1 MEVMTIYEVYVDV
14 YFVENMLLDMLVLLS
29 VSLLIGKRP
38 VIWRLLL
45 SSALGGAGAVL
56 ILWLRFSYGAAYILS
71 VFVLDSIMCL
81 LLFAAVRQIPVQ
93 IIYFHGLSFVYTKIG
108 SCLEALGVTRF
119 VRFAASVLLVAAV
132 LLVCG
137 YKKRLEKRRLY
148 AVRIVESGK
157 AFEFKALFDTG
168 NSLVDPYT
176 GKPVSIVE
184 ETDDIRSWI
193 RDKPQKYRLIPF
205 RSLGKE
211 NGLLE
216 GTEVDELIICG
227 KDGPKTKRGAVIA
240 LYKGKLSGDGS
251 FQMILNQGL
260 F

>member
-56 ILWLRFSYGAAYILS
+56 ILWMRLGYGFVYIML
-71 VFVLDSIMCL
+71 VFVLDIIMCL
-81 LLFAAVRQIPVQ
+81 LLFATIQQIPVQ
-93 IIYFHGLSFVYTKIG
+93 VIYFQGLSFVYTKISG
-108 SCLEALGVTRF
+108 CLETLGITRF
-119 VRFAASVLLVAAV
+119 GRLTASILLVAAV
-132 LLVCG
+132 FLVCS
-137 YKKRLEKRRLY
+137 YKKRLAKRRLY
-148 AVRIVESGK
+148 VVRIVESGK
-157 AFEFKALFDTG
+157 AFDFKALFDTG
-168 NSLVDPYT
+168 NSLIDPYT

-184 ETDDIRSWI
+184 ESEDIRSWI
-193 RDKPQKYRLIPF
+193 REKPQKYRLIPF

-227 KDGPKTKRGAVIA
+227 KDGQKTERGAVIA

>member
-14 YFVENMLLDMLVLLS
+14 YFVENMLLDMIVLLS

-38 VIWRLLL
+38 VVWRLLL
-45 SSALGGAGAVL
+45 SSALGGLGAVL
-56 ILWLRFSYGAAYILS
+56 ILWMRLGYGVAYILS
-71 VFVLDSIMCL
+71 VFALDIIMCL
-81 LLFAAVRQIPVQ
+81 ILFARIKQLPVLV
-93 IIYFHGLSFVYTKIG
+93 IYFHGLSFVYTKIG
-108 SCLEALGVTRF
+108 NCLEALGITRF
-119 VRFAASVLLVAAV
+119 VLILASILLVASA
-132 LLVCG
+132 LLICG
-137 YKKRLEKRRLY
+137 YKKRLDKKRLY

-157 AFEFKALFDTG
+157 AFDFQALFDTG

-184 ETDDIRSWI
+184 ENEDIRGWV

-227 KDGPKTKRGAVIA
+227 KDGQKTQRGAVIA

>member
-29 VSLLIGKRP
+29 VSLLLGKRP

-45 SSALGGAGAVL
+45 SSVLGGVGAVL
-56 ILWLRFSYGAAYILS
+56 ILWMRFGYGLAYIMS
-71 VFVLDSIMCL
+71 VFVLDIIMCL
-81 LLFAAVRQIPVQ
+81 LLFATIKQIPVLV
-93 IIYFHGLSFVYTKIG
+93 IYFHGLSFVYTKIG
-108 SCLEALGVTRF
+108 ECLGALGITRF
-119 VRFAASVLLVAAV
+119 ARLAASVFLVAAV

-157 AFEFKALFDTG
+157 VFDFNALFDTG
-168 NSLVDPYT
+168 NALIDPYT

-184 ETDDIRSWI
+184 ENEDIRGWM

-227 KDGPKTKRGAVIA
+227 KDGQKTERGAVIA

>member
-14 YFVENMLLDMLVLLS
+14 HFVENMLLDMLVLLS
-29 VSLLIGKRP
+29 VSLLFGKKTAL
-38 VIWRLLL
+38 WRLLL

-56 ILWLRFSYGAAYILS
+56 ILWLRFGYGVAYLLS
-71 VFVLDSIMCL
+71 VLVLDIAMCL
-81 LLFAAVRQIPVQ
+81 LLFASIKQLPLQV
-93 IIYFHGLSFVYTKIG
+93 IYFHGLSFVYTKI
-108 SCLEALGVTRF
+108 SNCLEALGITRF
-119 VRFAASVLLVAAV
+119 GRLVSSILLVATV
-132 LLVCG
+132 FLVSA
-137 YKKRLEKRRLY
+137 YKKRQESRRLY
-148 AVRIVESGK
+148 AVRIMERGK
-157 AFEFKALFDTG
+157 AFDFKALFDTG
-168 NSLVDPYT
+168 NSLIDPYT

-184 ETDDIRSWI
+184 ENEDIRTWI
-193 RDKPQKYRLIPF
+193 REKPQKYRLIPF

-227 KDGPKTKRGAVIA
+227 SDGQKTQRGAVIA

>member
-14 YFVENMLLDMLVLLS
+14 YFIENMLLDMLVLLS

-38 VIWRLLL
+38 AIWRLLL
-45 SSALGGAGAVL
+45 SSALGGVGAVL
-56 ILWLRFSYGAAYILS
+56 ILWLRLGYGAVYILS
-71 VFVLDSIMCL
+71 VLALDILMCL
-81 LLFAAVRQIPVQ
+81 LLFAMIKQIPVQ
-93 IIYFHGLSFVYTKIG
+93 VIYFHGLSFVYTKIG
-108 SCLEALGVTRF
+108 DCLTALGVTQF
-119 VRFAASVLLVAAV
+119 VRLAASALLVAAV

-137 YKKRLEKRRLY
+137 YKKRQEKKRLY

-157 AFEFKALFDTG
+157 EFDFNALFDTG
-168 NSLVDPYT
+168 NSLIDPYT
-176 GKPVSIVE
+176 GKPVSIIE
-184 ETDDIRSWI
+184 ENEDMRSLL

-205 RSLGKE
+205 RSLGRE

-227 KDGPKTKRGAVIA
+227 RDGQKVERGAVIA
-240 LYKGKLSGDGS
+240 FYRGKLSGDGS

-260 F
+260 L

>member
-38 VIWRLLL
+38 VIWRLIL

-56 ILWLRFSYGAAYILS
+56 ILWMRFGYGFAYILS
-71 VFVLDSIMCL
+71 VFALDMIMCL
-81 LLFAAVRQIPVQ
+81 LLFVTIKQIPVQ
-93 IIYFHGLSFVYTKIG
+93 VIYFHTLSFVYTKI
-108 SCLEALGVTRF
+108 SNCLEALGITRF
-119 VRFAASVLLVAAV
+119 GRIVASILLVAAV
-132 LLVCG
+132 FLVCG

-148 AVRIVESGK
+148 AVRIVESGR

-168 NSLVDPYT
+168 NSLIDPYT

-184 ETDDIRSWI
+184 ENEEIRSWI
-193 RDKPQKYRLIPF
+193 RDKPHKYRLIPF

-227 KDGPKTKRGAVIA
+227 KDGQKTERGAVIA